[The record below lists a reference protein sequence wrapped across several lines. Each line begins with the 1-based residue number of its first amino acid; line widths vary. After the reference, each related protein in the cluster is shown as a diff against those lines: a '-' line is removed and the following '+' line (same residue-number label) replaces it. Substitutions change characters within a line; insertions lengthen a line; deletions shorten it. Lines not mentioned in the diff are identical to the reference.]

1 MKLGLRRLNIW
12 LVPPLAIAGLQVLI
26 YSLHFAGQLP
36 NVMAIHWGIT
46 MQPDGFVS
54 VSDFALTVLIVQLAL
69 WLPSIA
75 ADIWPKS
82 KIRIRNLVILVFG
95 IVFWLVTTILCVS
108 LLIQV
113 GATDAA
119 AVDFPWLV
127 FVVIVLAVPVLLG
140 FLLSMPEVAVG
151 KDVQVRLRGL
161 TIMSFDPEEIV
172 SASVGVVSAREFGG
186 WGIRLTTRKI
196 GFVPSKGP
204 AVKIYLQDG
213 TEVSIRS
220 KDPKAVVA
228 SIEDLIS

>member
-1 MKLGLRRLNIW
+1 
-12 LVPPLAIAGLQVLI
+12 
-26 YSLHFAGQLP
+26 
-36 NVMAIHWGIT
+36 MAIHWGIT

-82 KIRIRNLVILVFG
+82 KIRIRNLVILVFV
-95 IVFWLVTTILCVS
+95 IVFWLVTAILCVS
-108 LLIQV
+108 LFIQV

-119 AVDFPWLV
+119 AVDFPWPV

-204 AVKIYLQDG
+204 AVKLQLQDG

-220 KDPKAVVA
+220 KDPKAIVA

>member
-1 MKLGLRRLNIW
+1 MKLVLRRLNIW
-12 LVPPLAIAGLQVLI
+12 LVPPLAVAGLQALI
-26 YSLHFAGQLP
+26 YSWDFAGQLP
-36 NVMAIHWGIT
+36 NPMAIHWGIT

-54 VSDFALTVLIVQLAL
+54 VSDFALTVLILQLAI
-69 WLPSIA
+69 WLPSLA

-95 IVFWLVTTILCVS
+95 IVFWLLTAILCVS
-108 LLIQV
+108 LFIQV

-119 AVDFPWLV
+119 AVDFPWPV
-127 FVVIVLAVPVLLG
+127 FAVLLLSILFLLG
-140 FLLSMPEVAVG
+140 FLLSMPEVLVG
-151 KDVQVRLRGL
+151 ENVQIRLRGL

-204 AVKIYLQDG
+204 AVKLYLQDG

-220 KDPKAVVA
+220 KEPKAIVA

>member
-12 LVPPLAIAGLQVLI
+12 LVPLLAVAGLQALI
-26 YSLHFAGQLP
+26 YSWDFAGQLP
-36 NVMAIHWGIT
+36 NPMAIHWGIT

-54 VSDFALTVLIVQLAL
+54 VSDFALTVLILQLAI

-82 KIRIRNLVILVFG
+82 KIRIRNLLILVFG
-95 IVFWLVTTILCVS
+95 IVFWLVTAILCVS
-108 LLIQV
+108 LFIQV

-119 AVDFPWLV
+119 TVDFPWPI
-127 FVVIVLAVPVLLG
+127 FAVLLLSILFLLG
-140 FLLSMPEVAVG
+140 FLLSMPAVLVG
-151 KDVQVRLRGL
+151 ENVQIRLRGL

-220 KDPKAVVA
+220 KDPKAIVA

>member
-1 MKLGLRRLNIW
+1 MKFGLKRLNTLLAPAI
-12 LVPPLAIAGLQVLI
+12 AIAGLQVLI

-36 NVMAIHWGIT
+36 NMMAIHWGIT

-69 WLPSIA
+69 WVTSLA

-95 IVFWLVTTILCVS
+95 IVFWLVTAILCVS
-108 LLIQV
+108 LFIQV

-119 AVDFPWLV
+119 AVDFPCPV
-127 FVVIVLAVPVLLG
+127 FVVILLAVPVLLG
-140 FLLSMPEVAVG
+140 FLLSMPEVVVG

-186 WGIRLTTRKI
+186 WGVRLTTRKI

-204 AVKIYLQDG
+204 AVKLHLQDG

-220 KDPKAVVA
+220 KDPKAIVA

>member
-1 MKLGLRRLNIW
+1 MKLVLRRLNIW
-12 LVPPLAIAGLQVLI
+12 LVPPLAVAGLQALI
-26 YSLHFAGQLP
+26 YSLGVAGQLP
-36 NVMAIHWGIT
+36 NPMAIHWGVT

-54 VSDFALTVLIVQLAL
+54 VSDFALTVLILQLAI

-82 KIRIRNLVILVFG
+82 KIRIRNLLILVFG
-95 IVFWLVTTILCVS
+95 IVFWLLTAILCVS
-108 LLIQV
+108 LFIQV

-119 AVDFPWLV
+119 AVDFPWPV
-127 FVVIVLAVPVLLG
+127 FAVLLLSILFLLG
-140 FLLSMPEVAVG
+140 FLLSMPEVLVG
-151 KDVQVRLRGL
+151 ENVQIRLRGL

-220 KDPKAVVA
+220 KDPKAIVA

>member
-26 YSLHFAGQLP
+26 FWLDAAGQLP
-36 NVMAIHWGIT
+36 NPMAIHWGIT
-46 MQPDGFVS
+46 MQPDGFVT
-54 VSDFALTVLIVQLAL
+54 VSEFALSVLILQLVL
-69 WLPSIA
+69 WLPLLL
-75 ADIWPKS
+75 ADVWPKS
-82 KIRIRNLVILVFG
+82 KTRIRNLVVLVLG

-161 TIMSFDPEEIV
+161 NIMSFGPEEIV

-204 AVKIYLQDG
+204 AVKLNLQDG

-220 KDPKAVVA
+220 KDPKAIVT

>member
-1 MKLGLRRLNIW
+1 MKFGLKRLKTL

-36 NVMAIHWGIT
+36 NPMAIHWGIT

-54 VSDFALTVLIVQLAL
+54 VSDFALTVLILQLAL
-69 WLPSIA
+69 WLPSLA

-95 IVFWLVTTILCVS
+95 IVFWLVTAILCVS
-108 LLIQV
+108 LFIQV

-119 AVDFPWLV
+119 AVDFPWP
-127 FVVIVLAVPVLLG
+127 ISAVLLLSILFLLG
-140 FLLSMPEVAVG
+140 FLLSMPEVLVG
-151 KDVQVRLRGL
+151 ESVQIRLRGL

-186 WGIRLTTRKI
+186 WGIRLTSRKI

-213 TEVSIRS
+213 TEVSIRI
-220 KDPKAVVA
+220 KDPKAIVA

>member
-26 YSLHFAGQLP
+26 FWLDSAGQLP
-36 NVMAIHWGIT
+36 NPMAIHWGIT
-46 MQPDGFVS
+46 MQPNGFVS
-54 VSDFALTVLIVQLAL
+54 VSEFALSVLILQLAL
-69 WLPSIA
+69 WLPLLL
-75 ADIWPKS
+75 ADVRPKS
-82 KIRIRNLVILVFG
+82 KTRIRNLVVLVLG

-108 LLIQV
+108 LFVQI
-113 GATDAA
+113 GAADGA
-119 AVDFPWLV
+119 AVYFPWPL
-127 FVVIVLAVPVLLG
+127 FAVILLSVPVLLA
-140 FLLSMPEVAVG
+140 FLLSMPEVVVG
-151 KDVQVRLRGL
+151 KDVQIRLRGL
-161 TIMSFDPEEIV
+161 NIMSFGPEEIV

-204 AVKIYLQDG
+204 AVKLNLQDG

>member
-12 LVPPLAIAGLQVLI
+12 LVPPLAVAGLQGLI
-26 YSLHFAGQLP
+26 YSLGVASQLP
-36 NVMAIHWGIT
+36 NPMAIHWGIT

-54 VSDFALTVLIVQLAL
+54 VSDFALTVLILQLAI
-69 WLPSIA
+69 WLPSLA

-95 IVFWLVTTILCVS
+95 IVFWLVTAILCVS
-108 LLIQV
+108 LFIQV

-119 AVDFPWLV
+119 AVDFPWPV
-127 FVVIVLAVPVLLG
+127 FAVLLLSILFLLG
-140 FLLSMPEVAVG
+140 FLLSMPEVLVG
-151 KDVQVRLRGL
+151 ENVQIRLRGL

-220 KDPKAVVA
+220 KDPKAIVA

>member
-1 MKLGLRRLNIW
+1 MKFGLKILNTW

-26 YSLHFAGQLP
+26 YSLDFAGQLP
-36 NVMAIHWGIT
+36 NPMAIHWGIT

-54 VSDFALTVLIVQLAL
+54 VSDFALTVLILQLAL
-69 WLPSIA
+69 WLPSLA

-95 IVFWLVTTILCVS
+95 IVFWLVTAILCVS
-108 LLIQV
+108 LFIQV

-119 AVDFPWLV
+119 AVDFPWPV
-127 FVVIVLAVPVLLG
+127 FVVILLAVPVLLG
-140 FLLSMPEVAVG
+140 FLLSMPEVLVG
-151 KDVQVRLRGL
+151 ESVQIRLRGL

-204 AVKIYLQDG
+204 AVKLQLQDG

-220 KDPKAVVA
+220 KDPKAIVA

>member
-1 MKLGLRRLNIW
+1 MKLVLRRLNIW
-12 LVPPLAIAGLQVLI
+12 LVPPLAVAGLQALI
-26 YSLHFAGQLP
+26 YSLDFAGQLP
-36 NVMAIHWGIT
+36 NPMAIHWGVT

-54 VSDFALTVLIVQLAL
+54 VSDFALTVLILQLAI
-69 WLPSIA
+69 WLPSLA

-95 IVFWLVTTILCVS
+95 IVFWLLTAILCVS
-108 LLIQV
+108 LFIQV

-119 AVDFPWLV
+119 AVDFPWPV
-127 FVVIVLAVPVLLG
+127 FAVLLLSILFLLG
-140 FLLSMPEVAVG
+140 FLLSMPEVLVG
-151 KDVQVRLRGL
+151 ENVQIRLRGL
-161 TIMSFDPEEIV
+161 TIMSFDSEEIV
-172 SASVGVVSAREFGG
+172 TASVGVVSAREFGG
-186 WGIRLTTRKI
+186 WGIRLTSRKI

-220 KDPKAVVA
+220 KDPKAIVA

>member
-1 MKLGLRRLNIW
+1 MKLGLKRLNTW

-36 NVMAIHWGIT
+36 NPMAIHWGIT
-46 MQPDGFVS
+46 MQPDGFAS
-54 VSDFALTVLIVQLAL
+54 VSDFALTVLIAQLAL

-82 KIRIRNLVILVFG
+82 KIRIRNLLILVFG
-95 IVFWLVTTILCVS
+95 IVFWLVTAILCVS
-108 LLIQV
+108 LFIQV

-119 AVDFPWLV
+119 AVDFPWPV
-127 FVVIVLAVPVLLG
+127 FVVILLAVPVLLG
-140 FLLSMPEVAVG
+140 FLLSMPEVLVG
-151 KDVQVRLRGL
+151 ESVQIRLRGL

-220 KDPKAVVA
+220 KDPKAIVA

>member
-1 MKLGLRRLNIW
+1 MKFGLKRLNTW
-12 LVPPLAIAGLQVLI
+12 SVPPLAIAGLQVLI
-26 YSLHFAGQLP
+26 YLLDFAGQLP
-36 NVMAIHWGIT
+36 NPMAIHWGIT

-54 VSDFALTVLIVQLAL
+54 VSDFALTVLILQLAL
-69 WLPSIA
+69 WLPSLA

-82 KIRIRNLVILVFG
+82 KIRIRNLVILVIG
-95 IVFWLVTTILCVS
+95 IVFWLVTAILCVS
-108 LLIQV
+108 LFIQV

-119 AVDFPWLV
+119 AVDFPWP
-127 FVVIVLAVPVLLG
+127 ISAVLLLSVPVLLA
-140 FLLSMPEVAVG
+140 FLLSMPEVVVG
-151 KDVQVRLRGL
+151 KDVQIRLRGL
-161 TIMSFDPEEIV
+161 NIMSFDPEEIV

-204 AVKIYLQDG
+204 AVKLNLQDG

-220 KDPKAVVA
+220 KDPKAIVG

>member
-1 MKLGLRRLNIW
+1 MKFGLKRLKTW

-26 YSLHFAGQLP
+26 YSLDFAAQLP
-36 NVMAIHWGIT
+36 NPMAIHWGIT

-54 VSDFALTVLIVQLAL
+54 VSDFALTVLILQLAL
-69 WLPSIA
+69 WLPSLA

-95 IVFWLVTTILCVS
+95 IVFWLVTAILCVS
-108 LLIQV
+108 LFIQV

-119 AVDFPWLV
+119 AVDFPWP
-127 FVVIVLAVPVLLG
+127 ISAVLLLSILFLLG
-140 FLLSMPEVAVG
+140 FLLSMPEVLVG
-151 KDVQVRLRGL
+151 ESVQIRLRGL

-220 KDPKAVVA
+220 KDPKAIVA

>member
-26 YSLHFAGQLP
+26 FLLDAEGQLP
-36 NVMAIHWGIT
+36 NPMAIHWGIT

-54 VSDFALTVLIVQLAL
+54 VSEFALSVLILQLVL
-69 WLPSIA
+69 WLPLLL
-75 ADIWPKS
+75 ADVWPKS
-82 KIRIRNLVILVFG
+82 KTRIRNLVVLVLG

-108 LLIQV
+108 LFVQI
-113 GATDAA
+113 GAAAAA
-119 AVDFPWLV
+119 AVYFPWPL
-127 FVVIVLAVPVLLG
+127 FAVILLSVPVLLA
-140 FLLSMPEVAVG
+140 FLLSMPEVVVG
-151 KDVQVRLRGL
+151 KDVQIRLRGL
-161 TIMSFDPEEIV
+161 NIMSFGPEEIV

-204 AVKIYLQDG
+204 AVKLNLQDG

-220 KDPKAVVA
+220 KDPKAIVT

>member
-1 MKLGLRRLNIW
+1 MKLGLTRLNTW

-26 YSLHFAGQLP
+26 SWLDAAGQLP
-36 NVMAIHWGIT
+36 NPVAIHWGIT

-54 VSDFALTVLIVQLAL
+54 VSEFALTVLILQLVL
-69 WLPSIA
+69 WLPLLA
-75 ADIWPKS
+75 ADIWPRS
-82 KIRIRNLVILVFG
+82 KIRIRNLVVLVFG
-95 IVFWLVTTILCVS
+95 IVFWLVTAILCVS
-108 LLIQV
+108 LFIQI
-113 GATDAA
+113 GAADAA
-119 AVDFPWLV
+119 AVDFPWPV
-127 FVVIVLAVPVLLG
+127 FAVILLSVSVLLS
-140 FLLSMPEVAVG
+140 FLLSMPEVVVG
-151 KDVQVRLRGL
+151 ENVQIRLRGL

-220 KDPKAVVA
+220 KDPKAIVA

>member
-1 MKLGLRRLNIW
+1 MKFGLKRLNTLLAPAI
-12 LVPPLAIAGLQVLI
+12 AIAGLQVLI

-36 NVMAIHWGIT
+36 NPMAIHWGIT

-69 WLPSIA
+69 WVTSLA

-82 KIRIRNLVILVFG
+82 KIRIRNLVILVFV
-95 IVFWLVTTILCVS
+95 IVFWLVTAILCVS

-119 AVDFPWLV
+119 AVDFPWPV

-220 KDPKAVVA
+220 KDPKAIVA